1 MDLSRAT
8 VVNMLV
14 TALLAGLPSAALS
27 ADQWFLM
34 ARHGECME
42 IDAVRKRIPDLTND
56 PYSFVKLM
64 REKGLAATAAEM
76 PGTRGKAV
84 EVRVP
89 ERNLGMVF
97 AARELCREFLTR

>member
-1 MDLSRAT
+1 MERSRAIIVKT
-8 VVNMLV
+8 LG

-27 ADQWFLM
+27 TEQWFLM

-42 IDAVRKRIPDLTND
+42 IDAVRKRIPDLTSD

-64 REKGLAATAAEM
+64 REKGLAASSAEV

-97 AARELCREFLTR
+97 AARDPCREFLKR